1 MIKNIICVSC
11 PMGCPVSVEISD
23 TAGKVLNVTGN
34 TCPRGKAYAITEC
47 TAPVRMLTS
56 TVKVRGGKTAMVP
69 VKTSAPIPKGMM
81 FDVMKEINKV
91 EIDSPVKLGQVII
104 ADVLGTGADII
115 ATNDD

>member
-11 PMGCPVSVEISD
+11 PMGCPISVEID
-23 TAGKVLNVTGN
+23 DGTGEVINVTGN

-56 TVKVRGGKTAMVP
+56 TVKVKGGRTAMVP

-81 FDVMKEINKV
+81 FDIMKKINSV
-91 EIDSPVKLGQVII
+91 EVSSPVKLGQVII
-104 ADVLGTGADII
+104 ENVLNTGADII

>member
-11 PMGCPVSVEISD
+11 PMGCPISVEID
-23 TAGKVLNVTGN
+23 DGTGEVINVMGN

-56 TVKVRGGKTAMVP
+56 TVKVKGGRTAMVP

-81 FDVMKEINKV
+81 FDIMKEINSV
-91 EIDSPVKLGQVII
+91 EVASPVKLGQVII
-104 ADVLGTGADII
+104 ENVLNTGADII

>member
-11 PMGCPVSVEISD
+11 PMGCPISVEIDDS
-23 TAGKVLNVTGN
+23 TGEVVNVTGN

-56 TVKVRGGKTAMVP
+56 TVKVKGGRTAMVP

-81 FDVMKEINKV
+81 FDIMKEINSV
-91 EIDSPVKLGQVII
+91 EVASPVKLGQVII
-104 ADVLGTGADII
+104 ENVLNTGADII

>member
-11 PMGCPVSVEISD
+11 PMGCTISVEID
-23 TAGKVLNVTGN
+23 YGTGEVVNVTGN

-56 TVKVRGGKTAMVP
+56 TVKVKGGRTAMVP

-81 FDVMKEINKV
+81 FDIMKEINSV
-91 EIDSPVKLGQVII
+91 EVSSPVKLGQVII
-104 ADVLGTGADII
+104 ENVLNTGADII